1 MRMKHLD
8 TLRAFALLLVMVEH
22 YGGST
27 LNAFVPIGAGSV
39 GVGCFFTL
47 SGFLITGILL
57 ESFDAHVESKGAVW
71 LDFYARRLLRL
82 VPAYYAVILA
92 LVLLHVEPIASSWPW
107 HAAYL
112 TNVWIALGHPDNVF
126 WSLSVEEQFYLF
138 WPFVI
143 ALAPRRYL
151 VTAIFAL
158 IGFSLLFKLGVFLAG
173 FNTRDVNRLLF
184 GNLVL
189 LGAGCMLAVISYR
202 DGRANCFAWYT
213 GDTKRRFDT
222 LAWLGVGG
230 AVASWCLFPKDGGL
244 VRYFTNDLL
253 VGVFYAWVILK
264 AAIGVKGFWGPVF
277 DNGALQYIGRISY
290 GLYLVHNW
298 VPDIVT
304 KFLGP
309 MPKYEAGPIVLAVTF
324 GVCSLSWHFFEKP
337 ISRLKRHFWNA
348 PLAKPVSDDAAP
360 DPDEG
365 VNQNE
370 TRQQPAQAY

>member
-1 MRMKHLD
+1 MKHLD

-22 YGGST
+22 YGGKT
-27 LNAFVPIGAGSV
+27 LNEHIPIGAGSV

-47 SGFLITGILL
+47 SGFLISGILL
-57 ESFDAHVESKGAVW
+57 ESFDAHIESKSAVW

-82 VPAYYAVILA
+82 MPAYYLVILI
-92 LVLLHVEPIASSWPW
+92 LVLLDMEPIASSWPW

-143 ALAPRRYL
+143 AFAPRRWL
-151 VTAIFAL
+151 LPAIFGIMA
-158 IGFSLLFKLGVFLAG
+158 FSLLFKLGVLLAG

-189 LGAGCMLAVISYR
+189 LGAGCALAVFSYR
-202 DGRANCFAWYT
+202 SGRANCFDWYT
-213 GDTKRRFDT
+213 GNTARRFRAA
-222 LAWLGVGG
+222 AWLGLGL
-230 AVASWCLFPKDGGL
+230 AVLSWWFFPKDGGL

-253 VGVFYAWVILK
+253 VGVFYAWVVLQ
-264 AAIGVKGFWGPVF
+264 AAIGIGGLLNPVF
-277 DNGALQYIGRISY
+277 ESELLQYIGRISY

-298 VPDIVT
+298 VPDIVE
-304 KFLGP
+304 KYVGR

-324 GVCSLSWHFFEKP
+324 GFCSLSWHFFERP
-337 ISRLKRHFWNA
+337 ISRLKRYFWNA
-348 PLAKPVSDDAAP
+348 PLRKPVEASNPREPDGAVSDSRRDAEAA
-360 DPDEG
+360 
-365 VNQNE
+365 
-370 TRQQPAQAY
+370 RIC

>member
-22 YGGST
+22 YGGKA
-27 LNAFVPIGAGSV
+27 LNEHIPIGAGSV

-57 ESFDAHVESKGAVW
+57 ESFDANVESKRAVW
-71 LDFYARRLLRL
+71 FDFYARRLLRL
-82 VPAYYAVILA
+82 VPAFYAVILA
-92 LVLLHVEPIASSWPW
+92 LVLFHIEPIASSWPW

-143 ALAPRRYL
+143 AFAPRRYL
-151 VTAIFAL
+151 LHAIAA
-158 IGFSLLFKLGVFLAG
+158 IVVFSLLFKTGVWLAG

-189 LGAGCMLAVISYR
+189 LGAGCTLAVVSYR
-202 DGRANCFAWYT
+202 NGRANHFDWYADGT
-213 GDTKRRFDT
+213 AHWFKAC
-222 LAWLGVGG
+222 AWLCLAA
-230 AVASWCLFPKDGGL
+230 AVLSWWFFPKDGGL

-253 VGVFYAWVILK
+253 CGTFYAWVVLQAALGVDGVLK
-264 AAIGVKGFWGPVF
+264 PVF
-277 DNGALQYIGRISY
+277 DSAVLQYIGRISY

-298 VPDIVT
+298 MPDIVT
-304 KFLGP
+304 KFWGP
-309 MPKYEAGPIVLAVTF
+309 MPKYEAGPIVVVLTFAV
-324 GVCSLSWHFFEKP
+324 CILSWHFFEKP
-337 ISRLKRHFWNA
+337 ASRLKRFFWNA
-348 PLAKPVSDDAAP
+348 SLSRPSGRMEPEP
-360 DPDEG
+360 EG
-365 VNQNE
+365 ARSRE
-370 TRQQPAQAY
+370 SPKTARAY